1 MKRYD
6 GILLCSD
13 YDHTL
18 SSCDYHGPWDGDYM
32 LNAIPKSNIG
42 AIAEF
47 VDNGGTFVVVSGRNP
62 NEVASLYGRIAMQDL
77 FVASNG
83 TAVYSAKENRPVYSQ
98 TMDEGCKEVL
108 RYLVQTQDEMDY
120 FRITDNDFVF
130 RYWEKGDDLEA
141 VLALPALPIY
151 KIIVESHCGDWD
163 EQVRRSRRFC
173 EVAAKRFG
181 DRYKIEMSSPIT
193 VEICPKGSD
202 KWHALRLLIGLLE
215 QQRGKHFR
223 RVICVGDNQNDYL
236 MVKNADYGVAVGNAI
251 PSLKAVA
258 KSVTVRSSEGAIAA
272 VIRSLDKV

>member
-18 SSCDYHGPWDGDYM
+18 SSCDYHGPWEGDFM
-32 LNAIPKSNIG
+32 LNAIPKSNID
-42 AIAEF
+42 AIEEF
-47 VDNGGTFVVVSGRNP
+47 VARGGTFVVVSGRNP
-62 NEVASLYGRIAMQDL
+62 DEVASLYGRIGMQEL

-83 TAVYSAKENRPVYSQ
+83 TAVYSARTLRPVFSQ
-98 TMDEGCKEVL
+98 TMDDGCKDVL
-108 RYLVQTQDEMDY
+108 RYLVQTQAEMDF

-130 RYWEKGDDLEA
+130 RYWEKGDDLETA
-141 VLALPALPIY
+141 LAAPALPIY
-151 KIIVESHCGDWD
+151 KIIVESHCGDWE

-173 EVAAKRFG
+173 EVAAERFG

-202 KWHALRLLIGLLE
+202 KWYALRRLIGMLE
-215 QQRGKHFR
+215 QQRGERFR
-223 RVICVGDNQNDYL
+223 RVVCVGDNQNDYL

-272 VIRSLDKV
+272 VIRALSE